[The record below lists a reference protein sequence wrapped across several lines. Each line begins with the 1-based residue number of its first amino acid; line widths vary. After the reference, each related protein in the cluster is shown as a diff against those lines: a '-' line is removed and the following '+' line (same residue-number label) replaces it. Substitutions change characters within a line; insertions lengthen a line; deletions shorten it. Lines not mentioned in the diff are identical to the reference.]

1 MRILH
6 VTAGAANMYCG
17 SCMRDNAL
25 AAELK
30 RQGHDVVLMPVY
42 TPTLTDE
49 ENVSDGRVFFGG
61 ISVFLQQK
69 SSFFRYTPAFLDR
82 MLFDNEWALRKASQ
96 KSIGVTPQ
104 FLGEMTVDMLRG
116 ENGPIGKEFRKVAD
130 WLRGEPKFDVISLP
144 FTLLIAMAEPLRRAS
159 KGNPR
164 DAQSGAKIVCT
175 LQGEDLF
182 LEGLPEPYK
191 SESKR
196 LIEAAIPQ
204 VDRFLAVSG
213 YYAEFM
219 IDYLRI
225 PRAKI
230 RVVPIGVTFEG
241 FEAKPKVRR
250 EVVKIG
256 FFARIDPAKGLHH
269 LCEAYRLLRRKPGLP
284 ATRLEAAGYMLPEH
298 QEYFAKEKAAMEDA
312 GLGAEFSYHGAL
324 SRDEKIRFLQDI
336 DLLCVPTE
344 YVEPKGLFVLE
355 ALANGTPVVLPAH
368 GAFPEILARTG
379 GGILVEPKN
388 AQALADSL
396 ENMICDAGRRAEL
409 AAHGAEGVR
418 QNYSAAAMAA
428 AQLAAFA

>member
-1 MRILH
+1 
-6 VTAGAANMYCG
+6 MYCG

-49 ENVSDGRVFFGG
+49 ENVSDGRIFFGG

-69 SSFFRYTPAFLDR
+69 SALFRYTPAFLDR
-82 MLFDNEWALRKASQ
+82 LLFDNNWALRRASQ

-104 FLGEMTVDMLRG
+104 FLGQMTVDMLQG
-116 ENGPIGKEFRKVAD
+116 ESGPIAKEFRKIAD
-130 WLRGEPKFDVISLP
+130 WLRGEPKFDVICLP

-159 KGNPR
+159 R
-164 DAQSGAKIVCT
+164 GAKIVCT

-182 LEGLPEPYK
+182 LEGLPEPYR
-191 SESKR
+191 SDSKR
-196 LIEAAIPQ
+196 LIQLNIPK
-204 VDRFLAVSG
+204 VDRFLAVSH
-213 YYAEFM
+213 YYADFM
-219 IDYLRI
+219 TAYLTI

-230 RVVPIGVTFEG
+230 RVVPIGVSLDG
-241 FEAKPKVRR
+241 FEAIPKPQRDSI
-250 EVVKIG
+250 KIG

-269 LCEAYRLLRRKPGLP
+269 LCEAYRLLRQKSGIP
-284 ATRLEAAGYMLPEH
+284 ATTLEAAGYMLPEH
-298 QEYFAKEKAAMEDA
+298 QAYFDKEKAAMAAA
-312 GLGAEFSYHGAL
+312 GLGAEFRYHGAL
-324 SRDEKIRFLQDI
+324 SREEKIHFLQEI

-368 GAFPEILARTG
+368 GAFPEILTRTG
-379 GGILVEPKN
+379 GGVLVEPKDPH
-388 AQALADSL
+388 ALAETL
-396 ENMICDAGRRAEL
+396 ENMICDAERRAEL
-409 AAHGAEGVR
+409 AAQGADGVR
-418 QNYSAAAMAA
+418 QSYSVTAMAA

>member
-61 ISVFLQQK
+61 ISVYLQQK

-82 MLFDNEWALRKASQ
+82 LLFDNAWALRKASQ
-96 KSIGVTPQ
+96 KSIGVTPR

-116 ENGPIGKEFRKVAD
+116 ESGPIAKEFRKLAD
-130 WLRGEPKFDVISLP
+130 WLRSEPKFDVISLP

-159 KGNPR
+159 R
-164 DAQSGAKIVCT
+164 GAKIVCA

-182 LEGLPEPYK
+182 LEGLPEPYRT
-191 SESKR
+191 ESKR
-196 LIEAAIPQ
+196 LIQAAIPR
-204 VDRFLAVSG
+204 VDRFLAVSR

-219 IDYLRI
+219 SEYLQI
-225 PRAKI
+225 PKEKT
-230 RVVPIGVTFEG
+230 RVVPIGISLDG
-241 FEAKPKVRR
+241 FEATPKPARD
-250 EVVKIG
+250 VVKIG

-269 LCEAYRLLRRKPGLP
+269 LCEAYRLLRQKTGLP
-284 ATRLEAAGYMLPEH
+284 ATRLEAAGYMLPEDSG
-298 QEYFAKEKAAMEDA
+298 YFEKEKAKMEAA
-312 GLGAEFSYHGAL
+312 GLGGEFVYHGAL
-324 SRDEKIRFLQDI
+324 TRAEKIDFLRDI

-344 YVEPKGLFVLE
+344 YAEPKGLFVLE
-355 ALANGTPVVLPAH
+355 ALASGTPVVLPAH
-368 GAFPEILARTG
+368 GAFPEILERTG
-379 GGILVEPKN
+379 GGILVEPKD

-396 ENMICDAGRRAEL
+396 ENMICNPERRGEL
-409 AAHGAEGVR
+409 AAQGAAGVR
-418 QNYSAAAMAA
+418 EHYSAKAMAA
-428 AQLAAFA
+428 AQLAAFD

>member
-1 MRILH
+1 
-6 VTAGAANMYCG
+6 MYCG
-17 SCMRDNAL
+17 SCMRDNAM

-30 RQGHDVVLMPVY
+30 RQGHDVMLMPVY

-61 ISVFLQQK
+61 ISVYLQQK

-82 MLFDNEWALRKASQ
+82 LLFDNSWALRKASQ
-96 KSIGVTPQ
+96 SSIGVTPQ
-104 FLGEMTVDMLRG
+104 FLGEMTVDMLQG
-116 ENGPIGKEFRKVAD
+116 ERGPIAKEFRKVAD
-130 WLRGEPKFDVISLP
+130 WLSGEPKFDVISLP

-159 KGNPR
+159 R
-164 DAQSGAKIVCT
+164 GAMIVCT

-196 LIEAAIPQ
+196 LIQAALPQ

-213 YYAEFM
+213 YYAAFM
-219 IDYLRI
+219 SEYLRI
-225 PRAKI
+225 PREKI
-230 RVVPIGVTFEG
+230 RVVPIGISLDG
-241 FEAKPKVRR
+241 SEAVPKPARD
-250 EVVKIG
+250 VVKIG
-256 FFARIDPAKGLHH
+256 FFARIDPAKGFHH
-269 LCEAYRLLRRKPGLP
+269 LCEAYRLLRKKTGLP

-298 QEYFAKEKAAMEDA
+298 REYFEKEKAAMEAA
-312 GLGAEFSYHGAL
+312 GLGGEFAYHGAL
-324 SRDEKIRFLQDI
+324 SREEKIKFLQDI

-379 GGILVEPKN
+379 GGILVEPKDS
-388 AQALADSL
+388 QALADSL
-396 ENMICDAGRRAEL
+396 EDMICDAERRAEL
-409 AAHGAEGVR
+409 AARGAAGVR
-418 QNYSAAAMAA
+418 EHYSSQAMAA

>member
-61 ISVFLQQK
+61 ISVYLQQK

-82 MLFDNEWALRKASQ
+82 LLFDNSWALRKASQ

-116 ENGPIGKEFRKVAD
+116 EDGPIAKEFRKVAD
-130 WLRGEPKFDVISLP
+130 WLRGEPKFDVIGLP
-144 FTLLIAMAEPLRRAS
+144 FTLLIAMAEPLRRVS
-159 KGNPR
+159 
-164 DAQSGAKIVCT
+164 QGAMIVCT

-182 LEGLPEPYK
+182 LEGLPEPYR

-196 LIEAAIPQ
+196 LIQAAIPK

-213 YYAEFM
+213 YYAAFM
-219 IDYLRI
+219 SDYLQI
-225 PRAKI
+225 PREKM
-230 RVVPIGVTFEG
+230 RVVPIGISLDG
-241 FEAKPKVRR
+241 FEAAPKQTRD
-250 EVVKIG
+250 VVKIG
-256 FFARIDPAKGLHH
+256 FFARMDPAKGFHR
-269 LCEAYRLLRRKPGLP
+269 LCEAYRLLRQKTGLP

-298 QEYFAKEKAAMEDA
+298 RAYFEKEKAGLAA
-312 GLGAEFSYHGAL
+312 VGLGDEFTYHGAL
-324 SRDEKIRFLQDI
+324 TREEKTRFLQDI

-355 ALANGTPVVLPAH
+355 ALANGTPVLLPAH

-379 GGILVEPKN
+379 GGILVEPKD

-396 ENMICDAGRRAEL
+396 ENMICDAARRAEL
-409 AAHGAEGVR
+409 AAQGAAGVR
-418 QNYSAAAMAA
+418 RHYSAAAMAA

>member
-61 ISVFLQQK
+61 ISVYLQQK
-69 SSFFRYTPAFLDR
+69 SSFFRYTPEILDR
-82 MLFDNEWALRKASQ
+82 LLFDNAWALRKASQ

-104 FLGEMTVDMLRG
+104 FLGEMTVDMLQG
-116 ENGPIGKEFRKVAD
+116 EDGPIAKEFRKVAD
-130 WLRGEPKFDVISLP
+130 WLRREPKFDVICLP
-144 FTLLIAMAEPLRRAS
+144 FTLLISMAEPLRKAS
-159 KGNPR
+159 PGT
-164 DAQSGAKIVCT
+164 KIVCT

-191 SESKR
+191 TEAKR
-196 LIEAAIPQ
+196 LIQAAIPK

-213 YYAEFM
+213 YYSSFM
-219 IDYLRI
+219 SRYLQI
-225 PRAKI
+225 PTEKL
-230 RVVPIGVTFEG
+230 RVVPIGISMDG
-241 FEAKPKVRR
+241 FEAVPKPERD
-250 EVVKIG
+250 VVKIG
-256 FFARIDPAKGLHH
+256 YFARIDPAKGLHH
-269 LCEAYRLLRRKPGLP
+269 LCEAYRLLRQKDGLP
-284 ATRLEAAGYMLPEH
+284 PTRLEAAGYMLPEH
-298 QEYFAKEKAAMEDA
+298 RTYFEKEKTGLEAA
-312 GLGAEFSYHGAL
+312 GLGGEFVYHGVL
-324 SRDEKIRFLQDI
+324 SREEKIRFLQDV

-379 GGILVEPKN
+379 GGILVEPKDTPE
-388 AQALADSL
+388 LAHSL
-396 ENMICDAGRRAEL
+396 ENMICDPDRRREL
-409 AAHGAEGVR
+409 AEQGAQGVR
-418 QNYSAAAMAA
+418 AYYSAEAMAR
-428 AQLAAFA
+428 AQLAAFS

>member
-25 AAELK
+25 AAELT

-61 ISVFLQQK
+61 ISVYLQQK

-82 MLFDNEWALRKASQ
+82 LLFDNNWALRKASQ

-104 FLGEMTVDMLRG
+104 FLGEMTVDMLKG
-116 ENGPIGKEFRKVAD
+116 ENGPIAKEFRKIAD
-130 WLRGEPKFDVISLP
+130 WLRGEPKFDVICLP

-159 KGNPR
+159 R
-164 DAQSGAKIVCT
+164 GAKIACS

-191 SESKR
+191 SESKQ
-196 LIEAAIPQ
+196 LIKTAIPQ

-213 YYAEFM
+213 YYAGFM
-219 IDYLRI
+219 SDYLDI
-225 PRAKI
+225 PRNRL
-230 RVVPIGVTFEG
+230 RVVPIGISLDG
-241 FEAKPKVRR
+241 CEAKPKGTRSPL
-250 EVVKIG
+250 KIG

-269 LCEAYRLLRRKPGLP
+269 LAEAYRILRQRPGLP
-284 ATRLEAAGYMLPEH
+284 AVRLDVAGYMLPEH
-298 QEYFAKEKAAMEDA
+298 RGYFEQEQAKMAAA
-312 GLGAEFSYHGAL
+312 GLSAEFTYHGAL
-324 SRDEKIRFLQDI
+324 SREDKMSFLRDV

-379 GGILVEPKN
+379 GGILVEPN
-388 AQALADSL
+388 DPHALADSL
-396 ENMICDAGRRAEL
+396 ENMICDTDRRGEL
-409 AAHGAEGVR
+409 AAQGAEGVR
-418 QNYSAAAMAA
+418 HHYSATVMAA

>member
-1 MRILH
+1 
-6 VTAGAANMYCG
+6 MYCG

-61 ISVFLQQK
+61 ISVYLQQK
-69 SSFFRYTPAFLDR
+69 SSFFRYTPAILDR
-82 MLFDNEWALRKASQ
+82 LLFDNPWALRKASQ

-116 ENGPIGKEFRKVAD
+116 EHGPIAKEFRKVAD
-130 WLRGEPKFDVISLP
+130 WLRSEPNFDVISLP

-159 KGNPR
+159 PK
-164 DAQSGAKIVCT
+164 AKIVCT

-196 LIEAAIPQ
+196 LIREAIPR
-204 VDRFLAVSG
+204 VDRFLAVSE
-213 YYAEFM
+213 YYAKFM
-219 IDYLRI
+219 SDYLSVPREKTRI
-225 PRAKI
+225 
-230 RVVPIGVTFEG
+230 VPIGVSFEG
-241 FEAKPKVRR
+241 FEAKPKPAR

-256 FFARIDPAKGLHH
+256 YFARMDPAKGFHR
-269 LCEAYRLLRRKPGLP
+269 LCEAYRNLRQRGGLP
-284 ATRLEAAGYMLPEH
+284 PIRLEAAGYMLREH
-298 QEYFAKEKAAMEDA
+298 QDYFSKEKDKMETA
-312 GLGAEFSYHGAL
+312 GLGSEFIYHGSL
-324 SRDEKIRFLQDI
+324 SREEKIRFLQDI

-355 ALANGTPVVLPAH
+355 ALASGTPVVLPAH
-368 GAFPEILARTG
+368 GAFPEILSRTG
-379 GGILVEPKN
+379 GGILVEPRN
-388 AQALADSL
+388 AHALADSL
-396 ENMICDAGRRAEL
+396 QNMICDVERRTEL
-409 AAHGAEGVR
+409 ARQGSEGVR
-418 QNYSAAAMAA
+418 RHYSATAMAA

>member
-1 MRILH
+1 
-6 VTAGAANMYCG
+6 MYCG

-49 ENVSDGRVFFGG
+49 ENVSEGRVFFGG
-61 ISVFLQQK
+61 ISVYLQQK

-82 MLFDNEWALRKASQ
+82 LLFDNAWALRKASQ
-96 KSIGVTPQ
+96 KSIGVTPR

-116 ENGPIGKEFRKVAD
+116 ENGPIAKEFRKVAD

-159 KGNPR
+159 R
-164 DAQSGAKIVCT
+164 GATIVCS

-191 SESKR
+191 TESKR
-196 LIEAAIPQ
+196 LIQAAIPR
-204 VDRFLAVSG
+204 VDRFLAVSR

-219 IDYLRI
+219 SEYLQI
-225 PRAKI
+225 PREKM
-230 RVVPIGVTFEG
+230 RVVPIGISLDG
-241 FEAKPKVRR
+241 FEAAPKQARD
-250 EVVKIG
+250 VVKIG

-269 LCEAYRLLRRKPGLP
+269 LCEAYRLLRRKTGLP
-284 ATRLEAAGYMLPEH
+284 ATRLEAAGYMMPEH
-298 QEYFAKEKAAMEDA
+298 RAYFEKEKAAMEAA
-312 GLGAEFSYHGAL
+312 GLGGEFTYHGAL
-324 SRDEKIRFLQDI
+324 TRAEKINFLQDI

-368 GAFPEILARTG
+368 GAFPEILGRAG
-379 GGILVEPKN
+379 GGILVEPKD

-396 ENMICDAGRRAEL
+396 ENMICDADRRAEL
-409 AAHGAEGVR
+409 AAQGAAGVR
-418 QNYSAAAMAA
+418 EYYSAEAMAA
-428 AQLAAFA
+428 AQLAAFE

>member
-61 ISVFLQQK
+61 IAVYLQQK
-69 SSFFRYTPAFLDR
+69 SAFFRYTPAFLDR
-82 MLFDNEWALRKASQ
+82 MLFDNNWALRKASQ
-96 KSIGVTPQ
+96 KSVGVSPQ

-116 ENGPIGKEFRKVAD
+116 ERGPIAKEFRKLSA
-130 WLRGEPKFDVISLP
+130 WLKSEPAFDVISLP
-144 FTLLIAMAEPLRRAS
+144 FTLLIAMAEPLRRVAP
-159 KGNPR
+159 K
-164 DAQSGAKIVCT
+164 AKIVCS

-196 LIEAAIPQ
+196 LIREAIPH
-204 VDRFLAVSG
+204 VDRFLAVSR
-213 YYAEFM
+213 YYANFM
-219 IDYLRI
+219 SEYLGIPPEKTRI
-225 PRAKI
+225 
-230 RVVPIGVTFEG
+230 VPLGISFDDCDAT
-241 FEAKPKVRR
+241 PKSAHD
-250 EVVKIG
+250 VVKIG
-256 FFARIDPAKGLHH
+256 FFARMDPAKGFHH
-269 LCEAYRLLRRKPGLP
+269 LCEAYRLLRQKPGLP
-284 ATRLEAAGYMLPEH
+284 PLRLEAAGYMLPEH
-298 QEYFAKEKAAMEDA
+298 QGYFETEKAALDAA
-312 GLGAEFSYHGAL
+312 GLGSEFTYHGAL
-324 SRDEKIRFLQDI
+324 SREDKMKFLRDI

-368 GAFPEILARTG
+368 GAFPEILNRTG
-379 GGILVEPKN
+379 GGILVEPKD
-388 AQALADSL
+388 AHALAETL
-396 ENMICDAGRRAEL
+396 ENMICDPARRATL
-409 AAHGAEGVR
+409 AEQGAEGVR
-418 QNYSAAAMAA
+418 QFYSAGSMAA